1 MRNPINI
8 QSIPVLLTLTTAV
21 GLAGCTEG
29 EFHNA
34 LADCKEELR
43 EQMRDPR
50 GVSIRHVE
58 HEETGENAYM
68 LRFRVRGQN
77 GFGANVEQRFV
88 CNWSLTERH
97 ESGYRYR
104 VFVSRERR

>member
-1 MRNPINI
+1 M
-8 QSIPVLLTLTTAV
+8 SA
-21 GLAGCTEG
+21 CTGG

-50 GVSIRHVE
+50 GVSIRYLE
-58 HEETGENAYM
+58 NEETGEKSYI

-88 CNWSLTERH
+88 CHWTLTERT

-104 VFVSRERR
+104 VFVSRER